1 MEKSSTE
8 LMTPAA
14 QLSTAE
20 LELAQLIITTLDL
33 DLRAEDIS
41 PSTPLFGD
49 GLGLDSID
57 VLEVALA
64 VSRRYG
70 VKLRS
75 DDEASDR
82 IFSCLR
88 SLNQHIQE
96 HRTR

>member
-1 MEKSSTE
+1 VDKSSTQ
-8 LMTPAA
+8 LMSPGV
-14 QLSTAE
+14 QMNEAE
-20 LELAQLIITTLDL
+20 LELAQMIITTLDL
-33 DLRAEDIS
+33 DLRAEDIA
-41 PSTPLFGD
+41 PEAPLFGD

-75 DDEASDR
+75 DDEASER
-82 IFSCLR
+82 IFRCLR

>member
-1 MEKSSTE
+1 MDK
-8 LMTPAA
+8 
-14 QLSTAE
+14 LSTQLMSPGVQMNEAE
-20 LELAQLIITTLDL
+20 LELAQMIITTLDL

-41 PSTPLFGD
+41 PEAPLFGD

-75 DDEASDR
+75 DDEASER